1 MKNSICKLYIG
12 VVVIAL
18 CGQGAYADKRATAD
32 ELLKASN
39 GECVK
44 PPAKEGVYS
53 FVHCPVEGLSAV
65 RTKDGKW
72 GYVNKQG
79 KIVIQP
85 QYQMADWFVG
95 GLARVRKDGQWGL
108 IDKTGKVV
116 IPIKYTQADNFL
128 EGASAMAVQKGSKYG
143 LVNRSGV
150 EITKIEYEAYILFT
164 HKDDLALVKKGGK
177 YGFMNMA
184 GKIVIPIKY
193 DKSASFSFGDKDK
206 VQVTLNG
213 EKFYIDKKG
222 NRVK

>member
-1 MKNSICKLYIG
+1 
-12 VVVIAL
+12 
-18 CGQGAYADKRATAD
+18 
-32 ELLKASN
+32 
-39 GECVK
+39 
-44 PPAKEGVYS
+44 
-53 FVHCPVEGLSAV
+53 
-65 RTKDGKW
+65 
-72 GYVNKQG
+72 
-79 KIVIQP
+79 
-85 QYQMADWFVG
+85 MADWFVG
-95 GLARVRKDGQWGL
+95 GLARVRKDGKWGL

>member
-1 MKNSICKLYIG
+1 MKNSIHKLYVGIA
-12 VVVIAL
+12 VVAL
-18 CGQGAYADKRATAD
+18 CGQVACADKRATDD
-32 ELLKASN
+32 EIQKASN

-44 PPAKEGVYS
+44 PPVKEGEYA
-53 FVHCPVEGLSAV
+53 FVHCPLEGLSVAI
-65 RTKDGKW
+65 TQDGKW
-72 GYVNKQG
+72 GYINEKG
-79 KIVIQP
+79 KVVIEP
-85 QYQMADWFVG
+85 QYQAADWFYG
-95 GLARVRKDGQWGL
+95 GLARVRKDGKWGL
-108 IDKTGKVV
+108 INKKGKVV
-116 IPIKYTQADNFL
+116 VPIEYTEVGHFL
-128 EGASAMAVQKGSKYG
+128 EGTSAMWVQKGSKYG

-150 EITKIEYEAYILFT
+150 EITKIEYETSIIFL
-164 HKDDLALVKKGGK
+164 HKDDLALVKKDGK